1 MDSEAVTDCSPPLD
15 PAEDKEEERSKDDDE
30 VEALQNVAVNDECSS
45 GEEEEA
51 DELLAIRD
59 GNGNIQKEH
68 PLTDYSVDKEMCE
81 KKIVPDPR
89 RWIVLATLWATMVY
103 MNLAWVTFSPVAD
116 IVACYYGVS
125 IVWINILSWITMAV
139 YVVGFLPSSWFLNR
153 FGLKVTGVLA
163 GGLVGIAGW
172 LRFAGAGVCVCVCVC
187 ARARVRVC
195 SCVK

>member
-89 RWIVLATLWATMVY
+89 RWIVLATLLAAMIY
-103 MNLAWVTFSPVAD
+103 MNLALVTFNPVVD
-116 IVACYYGVS
+116 IVACYYGVGVVQIS
-125 IVWINILSWITMAV
+125 LLSWINNAV
-139 YVVGFLPSSWFLNR
+139 YVVGFLPSTWFLNR
-153 FGLKVTGVLA
+153 FGFKVTGVLA
-163 GGLVGIAGW
+163 GGLIGIAGW
-172 LRFAGAGVCVCVCVC
+172 LRFAGAGVCACGCMCVP
-187 ARARVRVC
+187 
-195 SCVK
+195 